1 MKLKGDP
8 MSVRIVRTRSGEDV
22 ITDIKEI
29 TSADPDEKKVLGFQ
43 LNEPYFIYLSDAM
56 TAEDDEG
63 NIHKISKPQIT
74 MEPWA
79 PLSKERRVIVRFDEV
94 IAAYETHDEVIEKY
108 NQLLESVNGRRDDAT
123 AVESDT
129 AETEIGISVRE
140 GD

>member
-1 MKLKGDP
+1 
-8 MSVRIVRTRSGEDV
+8 
-22 ITDIKEI
+22 
-29 TSADPDEKKVLGFQ
+29 
-43 LNEPYFIYLSDAM
+43 
-56 TAEDDEG
+56 
-63 NIHKISKPQIT
+63 

-108 NQLLESVNGRRDDAT
+108 KQLLEAVDGRRDDTT